1 MSMDFCKTFLLSGRI
16 GQILIVV
23 EPVGLVGNRGY
34 AASAAGGLK
43 AVGSHAVNS
52 F

>member
-1 MSMDFCKTFLLSGRI
+1 MAYQGRI
-16 GQILIVV
+16 IIIVV

-34 AASAAGGLK
+34 AAATAGGLK